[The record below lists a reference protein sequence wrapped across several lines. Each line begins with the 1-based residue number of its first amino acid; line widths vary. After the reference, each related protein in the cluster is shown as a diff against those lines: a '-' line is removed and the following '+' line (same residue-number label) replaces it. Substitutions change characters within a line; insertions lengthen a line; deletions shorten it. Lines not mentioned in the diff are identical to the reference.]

1 MTTRRLMML
10 VGAVACVVAG
20 CALLVTSALRAM
32 KARRDLVSELS
43 STLGRVRSLDRVVQ
57 QVRVERGEAT
67 PAVTLLNEAVKTA
80 RTVREAA
87 LLEQSRGCFADGGCP
102 DTVTTLELAQREGE
116 APVTERWAEVDDAEK
131 DTRVRFPAGLGLAL
145 VGLVLAA
152 LSGAGAPSRAPP
164 AAAPPTAPV
173 QDHAL
178 EEMLRTRLEALYQ
191 ANSRLDEA
199 SRFSA
204 FGELAAALSHGL
216 KTPLAGLLAS
226 VQLAQL
232 KLGEGH
238 AANAELDEVVRLTEG
253 LSEQLHRFLR
263 AAGQAGPTPR
273 RLQVAEVL
281 AGLATGSA
289 AAEATRRGVRYV
301 VRESPPGLVVEADAA
316 LLEMALRNLVE
327 NALVAVKPGQLV
339 EVSAAPCPAPERVGL
354 EGTAPAPGTAFVAL
368 VVEDEGPGLPAAT
381 KRAEPGVT
389 TRAHGSGL
397 GLAIA
402 RRVAERHQGTLKVE
416 DRPGGGARVSLIL
429 PERGAA
435 V

>member
-1 MTTRRLMML
+1 MSTRRVALL
-10 VGAVACVVAG
+10 IAAVACVAAG
-20 CALLVTSALRAM
+20 SALLLTSATRAM

-43 STLGRVRSLDRVVQ
+43 TTLGRARSLDKVAQ
-57 QVRVERGEAT
+57 QVKVERGEAT
-67 PAVTLLNEAVKTA
+67 PAATLLGDAVKSA
-80 RTVREAA
+80 RTAREAA
-87 LLEQSRGCFADGGCP
+87 LLEQGIACFADGGCP
-102 DTVTTLELAQREGE
+102 DTVRAIELAQREGE
-116 APVTERWAEVDDAEK
+116 GPVTALWAEVDDAEK
-131 DTRVRFPAGLGLAL
+131 TTRTLFPAGVGLAVL
-145 VGLVLAA
+145 GLVLAA
-152 LSGAGAPSRAPP
+152 LSGGGARTPPAATAEANAPP
-164 AAAPPTAPV
+164 AD
-173 QDHAL
+173 DHAL

-191 ANSRLDEA
+191 ANARLDEA

-232 KLGEGH
+232 KLGEGN
-238 AANAELDEVVRLTEG
+238 AAKAELEEVVRLTEG
-253 LSEQLHRFLR
+253 ISEQLHRFLR

-273 RLQVAEVL
+273 RLLVAEIL
-281 AGLATGSA
+281 SGLAKGSA
-289 AAEATRRGVRYV
+289 AAEATRRSVRFV
-301 VRESPPGLVVEADAA
+301 VRESPAGLSVEADAA

-354 EGTAPAPGTAFVAL
+354 DGAAPAPGSAFVAL

-381 KRAEPGVT
+381 RRAEAGVT
-389 TRAHGSGL
+389 TRAEGSGL

-429 PERGAA
+429 PGRGAPA
-435 V
+435 